1 MKSEKEIRCA
11 LFLTTARQR
20 LMLLEGKIKEA
31 LFLQATIEA
40 MAWLLGDEKIN
51 DIEKTSDSFESVVL
65 ASIGIPNPE
74 AEGLDELCAEYG
86 ITVSELTEFSNKL
99 ETKQPCT
106 CGG

>member
-11 LFLTTARQR
+11 LVLTTARQQ
-20 LMLLEGKIKEA
+20 LMLLEGKIKEV

-51 DIEKTSDSFESVVL
+51 DIEKTSGSFESVVL

-74 AEGLDELCAEYG
+74 AEGLDALCAKYG
-86 ITVSELTEFSNKL
+86 ITVSELMEFSNKL